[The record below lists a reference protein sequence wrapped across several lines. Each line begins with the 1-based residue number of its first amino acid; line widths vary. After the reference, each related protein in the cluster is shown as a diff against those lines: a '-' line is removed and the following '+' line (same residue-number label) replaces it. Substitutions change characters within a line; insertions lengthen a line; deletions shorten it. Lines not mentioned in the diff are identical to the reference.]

1 MTEKT
6 YRQAFEQA
14 KKDLADAMAR
24 KTKAASQARTADE
37 ESIQLRRAVT
47 ALAML
52 CGENVEDSMGLTE
65 AVRTAAP
72 SKHYWTLKTFKEQV
86 EWLGVSLGDLK
97 NPDASVLSVLNRLV
111 AAKEFITTTGRMGT
125 PPVDVKIWRKV
136 SSRPTGVT
144 TDDDIQFDGDIPF

>member
-14 KKDLADAMAR
+14 KKDLAYAMAR
-24 KTKAASQARTADE
+24 KTKAVSEARTADE

-65 AVRTAAP
+65 AVRTVAQ
-72 SKHYWTLKTFKEQV
+72 SKHFWTLKTFKEQV
-86 EWLGVSLGDLK
+86 EGLGVSLGDLK

-111 AAKEFITTTGRMGT
+111 AAKEFMASTGRLGS
-125 PPVDVKIWRKV
+125 PPADVKIWRKV
-136 SSRPTGVT
+136 SSRPTEVI
-144 TDDDIQFDGDIPF
+144 TDDDIPF

>member
-24 KTKAASQARTADE
+24 KAKAASEARTADE

-65 AVRTAAP
+65 AVRTLAP
-72 SKHYWTLKTFKEQV
+72 SKYFWTLKSFKDQIEG
-86 EWLGVSLGDLK
+86 LGVSLGDLK

-111 AAKEFITTTGRMGT
+111 AAKEFITKIGRTGT
-125 PPVDVKIWRKV
+125 PPADVRIWRKV

-144 TDDDIQFDGDIPF
+144 TDDVIPFDDDIPF